1 MGKEDQDGVSRR
13 GFLKGLSTTLA
24 ATAVGAG
31 AEAAEAAGQAGT
43 AQTLSGMVPVSLTVN
58 GKPTTARVDI
68 RRTLLEM
75 LRTDLDLTGA
85 KQVCDRGT
93 CGACTVILNGK
104 TVYSCMTLAVDAE
117 GAKVETIEGLEKN
130 GKLHPVQE
138 AFVKHDALQC
148 GFCTPGMVMS
158 CKALLDKNPKP
169 SLDQIKESCSGNLC
183 RCGTYPHIFSAV
195 LEASG
200 QGGKK

>member
-117 GAKVETIEGLEKN
+117 GAKVETIEALEKN

>member
-1 MGKEDQDGVSRR
+1 MGKEEQDSVSRR

-24 ATAVGAG
+24 ASAVGAG

-43 AQTLSGMVPVSLTVN
+43 AQTLSGTVPVSLTVN
-58 GKPTTARVDI
+58 GKPATARVDV

-93 CGACTVILNGK
+93 CGACTVIVNGK

-117 GAKVETIEGLEKN
+117 GTKVETIEGLEKN

-169 SLDQIKESCSGNLC
+169 TLDQIKEGCSGNLC
-183 RCGTYPHIFSAV
+183 RCGTYPHIFTAM

>member
-1 MGKEDQDGVSRR
+1 MGKEDTDGVSRR

-43 AQTLSGMVPVSLTVN
+43 AQTLSGMVPVTMTVN
-58 GKPTTARVDI
+58 GKKVTARVDI

-104 TVYSCMTLAVDAE
+104 TVYSCMTLAIDAE
-117 GAKVETIEGLEKN
+117 GAKVETVEGLEKN

-148 GFCTPGMVMS
+148 GFCTPGMIMS
-158 CKALLDKNPKP
+158 CKALLDKNPRP
-169 SLDQIKESCSGNLC
+169 NLEQIKEGCSGNLC

>member
-1 MGKEDQDGVSRR
+1 MDKDEKDAGVSRR

-31 AEAAEAAGQAGT
+31 AEATEAAAQT
-43 AQTLSGMVPVSLTVN
+43 AAPQTLSGTAAVTLTVN
-58 GKPTTARVDI
+58 GKKASARVDI

-85 KQVCDRGT
+85 KLVCDRGS

-117 GAKVETIEGLEKN
+117 GAKVETIEGLESG
-130 GKLHPVQE
+130 GKLHPLQE

-169 SLDQIKESCSGNLC
+169 SLGEIKRGCAGNLC
-183 RCGTYPHIFSAV
+183 RCGTYPHIFAAV
-195 LEASG
+195 LDASG
-200 QGGKK
+200 QGGK